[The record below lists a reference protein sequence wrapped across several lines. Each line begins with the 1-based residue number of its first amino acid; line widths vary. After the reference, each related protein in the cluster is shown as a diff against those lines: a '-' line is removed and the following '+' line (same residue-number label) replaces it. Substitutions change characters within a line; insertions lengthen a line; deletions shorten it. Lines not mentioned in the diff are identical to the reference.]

1 MAFINIMQ
9 GGEKRKKKRGK
20 YMRLRSLIGI
30 KRHHRIC
37 MMFEIQKAFNRLGGL
52 RASDPSYKNTASQQ
66 K

>member
-1 MAFINIMQ
+1 MS
-9 GGEKRKKKRGK
+9 EKWLSLILCKGAKKKERKRK

-52 RASDPSYKNTASQQ
+52 RASDPSYKNTA
-66 K
+66 

>member
-9 GGEKRKKKRGK
+9 GVEVGKKRK

-52 RASDPSYKNTASQQ
+52 RASDPSYKNTA
-66 K
+66 